1 MCGISGSIA
10 FTDEGKKRLSGA
22 KQSVTLLNKRGP
34 DGQGIFL
41 SETIALAHARLSII
55 DTSHNGSQP
64 FIDVTG
70 RYVLVFNGEFFNFKQ
85 HRDALIKQGITF
97 KSESDTEVLLYMF
110 IRDGIACLDE
120 INGFF
125 SFAFHDTFE
134 NETWIVRDRYG
145 EKPLVYMND
154 RDGLSF
160 ASEIKALEAY
170 GVQSEL
176 DKRALHIYFHLN
188 YTPAPLSIFK
198 HIKKLEPGHFLHVKN
213 GEMRIQRWYN
223 LNSKKSDVEYTYA
236 QAQEKLRALMEDAVS
251 LRMISDVPLGSF
263 LSGGIDSS
271 VVTAL
276 ASRHTKK
283 LNTFSIGYRDE
294 PLFDETHYAQSV
306 AKMYGT
312 EHTVFSLTN
321 DDLFK
326 HLHEML
332 DYFDEPFADSS
343 ALAMYILC
351 KETRKYATVAL
362 SGDGAD
368 EIFGGYRKH
377 QAEWRI
383 RRGGIAAHSMALLA
397 PLWKKLPASRNSKS
411 GDLIRKLRKFA
422 AGMKQTSRERYW
434 SWCGYGDSQYINAL
448 IQGNFKQGE
457 TEELINS
464 LVNHIDNTDGIND
477 MLLNDI
483 HLVLP
488 NDMLFKVDSMSM
500 ANSLEVRSPFMDY
513 RMVEFAVGLPS
524 EFKVNAKGRKQI
536 VQDAFRDIL
545 PEELYNRPKQGFEVP
560 LLAWFRGA
568 LNPWIF
574 DDLLNK
580 KFVEQQGIFNFEAI
594 QYLRKELN
602 SSNPGDAVARI
613 WALVV
618 FQSWY
623 KKRMK

>member
-10 FTDEGKKRLSGA
+10 FTHEGKKRLAAA
-22 KQSVTLLNKRGP
+22 KQSVDFLKKRGP
-34 DGQGIFL
+34 DGNGIYT
-41 SETIALAHARLSII
+41 SDNVALAHARLSII
-55 DTSHNGSQP
+55 DTSNNGAQP
-64 FIDVTG
+64 FIDASG
-70 RYVLVFNGEFFNFKQ
+70 RYVLVFNGEFFNFKS
-85 HRDALIKQGITF
+85 HRDTLLKQGITF
-97 KSESDTEVLLYMF
+97 KSESDTEVLLYLL

-125 SFAFHDTFE
+125 SFAFHDTHT
-134 NETWIVRDRYG
+134 NQTWIVRDRYG
-145 EKPLVYMND
+145 EKPLLYSHD
-154 RDGLSF
+154 GEGLSF
-160 ASEIKALEAY
+160 ASEIKALEAF
-170 GVQSEL
+170 GMQNDL
-176 DKRALHIYFHLN
+176 DSRALSIYFHLN

-198 HIKKLEPGHFLHVKN
+198 HIKKLEPGHYLHISN
-213 GEMRIQRWYN
+213 GEVQLHRWYS
-223 LNSKKSDVEYTYA
+223 LSIKKSDIVYTYA
-236 QAQEKLRALMEDAVS
+236 EAQDKLRELMEDAVS
-251 LRMISDVPLGSF
+251 LRMIADVPLGCF

-276 ASRHTKK
+276 ASQHTQK

-312 EHTVFSLTN
+312 YHTVFSLTN
-321 DDLFK
+321 DDLFH

-343 ALAMYILC
+343 ALAVYILC
-351 KETRKYATVAL
+351 KETRKHATVAL

-368 EIFGGYRKH
+368 ELFGGYRKH
-377 QAEWRI
+377 EAEWRI
-383 RRGGIAAHSMALLA
+383 RQGGIAAKSVALLQ
-397 PLWKKLPASRNSKS
+397 PLWNRLPASRNSKA

-422 AGMKQTSRERYW
+422 AGMNQSPRVRYW
-434 SWCGYGDSQYINAL
+434 NWCGYADTAYLHSL
-448 IQGNFKQGE
+448 IHNDFKSSE
-457 TEELINS
+457 VDEYKEL
-464 LVNHIDNTDGIND
+464 LVKHIANTSGIND
-477 MLLNDI
+477 MLMNDI

-513 RMVEFAVGLPS
+513 RVVEFAVSLPS

-536 VQDAFRDIL
+536 VQDTFRDIL
-545 PEELYNRPKQGFEVP
+545 PAELYNRPKQGFEVP
-560 LLAWFRGA
+560 LLAWFRGG
-568 LNPWIF
+568 LHEWIF
-574 DDLLNK
+574 NDLLNK
-580 KFVEQQGIFNFEAI
+580 NFIERQGIFNFEAI
-594 QYLRKELN
+594 QQLQKALN
-602 SSNPGDAVARI
+602 SSSPGDAVART

>member
-1 MCGISGSIA
+1 
-10 FTDEGKKRLSGA
+10 
-22 KQSVTLLNKRGP
+22 
-34 DGQGIFL
+34 
-41 SETIALAHARLSII
+41 
-55 DTSHNGSQP
+55 
-64 FIDVTG
+64 
-70 RYVLVFNGEFFNFKQ
+70 
-85 HRDALIKQGITF
+85 
-97 KSESDTEVLLYMF
+97 
-110 IRDGIACLDE
+110 
-120 INGFF
+120 
-125 SFAFHDTFE
+125 
-134 NETWIVRDRYG
+134 
-145 EKPLVYMND
+145 
-154 RDGLSF
+154 
-160 ASEIKALEAY
+160 
-170 GVQSEL
+170 
-176 DKRALHIYFHLN
+176 
-188 YTPAPLSIFK
+188 
-198 HIKKLEPGHFLHVKN
+198 
-213 GEMRIQRWYN
+213 
-223 LNSKKSDVEYTYA
+223 
-236 QAQEKLRALMEDAVS
+236 MEDAVS

-276 ASRHTKK
+276 ASRYTQK

-312 EHTVFSLTN
+312 DHTVFSLTN

-343 ALAMYILC
+343 ALAVYILC
-351 KETRKYATVAL
+351 KETRKHATVAL

-383 RRGGIAAHSMALLA
+383 RRGGVAAKSIAMLQ
-397 PLWKKLPASRNSKS
+397 PLWNRLPASRNSKS
-411 GDLIRKLRKFA
+411 ADLIRKLRKFA
-422 AGMKQTSRERYW
+422 EGMKHTNKERYW
-434 SWCGYGDSQYINAL
+434 NWCGYGDAAYL
-448 IQGNFKQGE
+448 
-457 TEELINS
+457 NS
-464 LVNHIDNTDGIND
+464 LIHNENKSHEADAYIHLLVNFIENTNGIND
-477 MLLNDI
+477 MLMNDI

-500 ANSLEVRSPFMDY
+500 ANSLEVRSPFLDY
-513 RMVEFAVGLPS
+513 RVVEFAAGLPS

-568 LNPWIF
+568 LQPWIF

-580 KFVEQQGIFNFEAI
+580 KFVEQQGIFQFEAL
-594 QYLRKELN
+594 QQLRRQLN

-618 FQSWY
+618 FQAWY